1 MRNRRKK
8 QAADKPMKI
17 IATSKYIRQSPRK
30 VRAVANLIKGL
41 ALPEAQAKLKF
52 SPWKGARLIK
62 KTLDSAVANAQHNYK
77 LSQDKLSIKEI
88 QVGPGPTLKRV
99 KPRARGRG
107 DTIRKRSCHI
117 RVVLEDRD

>member
-1 MRNRRKK
+1 MEV
-8 QAADKPMKI
+8 
-17 IATSKYIRQSPRK
+17 IAISKYLHQSPRK

-41 ALPEAQAKLKF
+41 ALPEVQAKLKL

-77 LSQDKLSIKEI
+77 LSRDTLSIKEI
-88 QVGPGPTLKRV
+88 QIGPGPTLKRV

-107 DTIRKRSCHI
+107 DIIRKRSCHI
-117 RVVLEDRD
+117 RVVLENRD